1 MDHILCAGAS
11 EMQLGGVDVATAP
24 SVDVATA
31 PSVDVATAPSVDVAT
46 APSVDVATAPNSWQR
61 QELWFIVES
70 FVLAFFIPVSC
81 FYL

>member
-11 EMQLGGVDVATAP
+11 EMQLGG
-24 SVDVATA
+24 
-31 PSVDVATAPSVDVAT
+31 VDVAT